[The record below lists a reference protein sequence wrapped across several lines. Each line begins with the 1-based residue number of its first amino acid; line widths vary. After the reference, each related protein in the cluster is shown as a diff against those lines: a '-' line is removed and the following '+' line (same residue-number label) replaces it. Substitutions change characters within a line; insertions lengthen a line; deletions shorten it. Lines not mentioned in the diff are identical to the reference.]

1 MLSMWRRINDGV
13 LNSRHNV
20 FHRYQHSSPPI
31 PCISVDIE
39 EITLKAGNF
48 KKFGVFAKMLRSALN
63 KESESLY
70 IDLLTYSDLESLKA
84 KKLGT
89 ASNSN
94 TSVSTLHSSS
104 TQLKRYVILT
114 YTGEYDRVHYPLPLN
129 FEETPNVEALRRTI
143 RRLRNQLDSK
153 HKEESSRS
161 IIDAAIEP

>member
-1 MLSMWRRINDGV
+1 MECGIHFTMYFNYSFSKTLAI
-13 LNSRHNV
+13 LTLL
-20 FHRYQHSSPPI
+20 
-31 PCISVDIE
+31 DIE

-48 KKFGVFAKMLRSALN
+48 KKFNVFSKMLRSALN

-84 KKLGT
+84 KKMGN
-89 ASNSN
+89 SGNSN
-94 TSVSTLHSSS
+94 ASVSTLHSSR

-143 RRLRNQLDSK
+143 RRLRGQLDNK
-153 HKEESSRS
+153 LKDESNRS
-161 IIDAAIEP
+161 TIDAAIEP